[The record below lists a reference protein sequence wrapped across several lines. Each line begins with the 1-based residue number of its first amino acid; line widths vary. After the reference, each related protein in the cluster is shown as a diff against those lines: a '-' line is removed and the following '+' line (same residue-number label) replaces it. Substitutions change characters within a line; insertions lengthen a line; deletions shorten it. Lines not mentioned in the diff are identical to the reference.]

1 MSTKIGCQGAQY
13 LADGLKNNTTL
24 IKLEIGQNPIE
35 VQQQRYLTKGETA
48 ESSPLDSISSSNF
61 VKLIFKL
68 YLSQLYKKNTSS
80 HLVCTTTTT
89 LVASCHSYEVSWN
102 NHCYYL
108 DGSGGNCT
116 SGYSQATNSV
126 LTCIATQ
133 FAGKT
138 YRSTISSNCCVWTT
152 NTYECYELTSNCN
165 SAGPFTSGPV
175 LACTNA
181 QQHFSQQL
189 TFCGS
194 N

>member
-1 MSTKIGCQGAQY
+1 MLNLMSTKIGCQGAQY

-35 VQQQRYLTKGETA
+35 VQQQRYLTNGETA
-48 ESSPLDSISSSNF
+48 ESSPLDSSRFRWIQADSSDS
-61 VKLIFKL
+61 
-68 YLSQLYKKNTSS
+68 
-80 HLVCTTTTT
+80 VCTTTTT

-116 SGYSQATNSV
+116 SGYSQATNAV

-133 FAGKT
+133 FA
-138 YRSTISSNCCVWTT
+138 
-152 NTYECYELTSNCN
+152 
-165 SAGPFTSGPV
+165 AGPSLVG
-175 LACTNA
+175 CTNA
-181 QQHFSQQL
+181 QQHYSQQL